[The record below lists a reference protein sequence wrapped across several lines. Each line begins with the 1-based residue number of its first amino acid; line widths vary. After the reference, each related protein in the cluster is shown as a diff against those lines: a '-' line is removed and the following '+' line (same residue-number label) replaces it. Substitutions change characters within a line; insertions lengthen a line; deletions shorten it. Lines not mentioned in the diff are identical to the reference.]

1 MHIRTMEASMH
12 GSFDKSGKA
21 DNNFQPNWSI
31 GFFALPALVVIALI
45 GLAVIHPGASNWIS
59 DAVQAEFVGT
69 NLAPE
74 AAPIQ
79 FAQPAKDMRT
89 VKAN

>member
-1 MHIRTMEASMH
+1 METAMH
-12 GSFDKSGKA
+12 GSFDKSGKPD
-21 DNNFQPNWSI
+21 DNVQGHWSV
-31 GFFALPALVVIALI
+31 GFFALPALVVMALV
-45 GLAVIHPGASNWIS
+45 GLAMMHPAASNWIS

-69 NLAPE
+69 SLAPE

-79 FAQPAKDMRT
+79 FAQPARDMRT

>member
-1 MHIRTMEASMH
+1 METAMH
-12 GSFDKSGKA
+12 GSFDKSGKPD
-21 DNNFQPNWSI
+21 DNVQGYWSV
-31 GFFALPALVVIALI
+31 GFFALPALVVIALA
-45 GLAVIHPGASNWIS
+45 GLAMMHPAASNWIS